1 MTKKENGYG
10 KAIRKARKSN
20 KLTAEQLAQK
30 VGVSERYIQ
39 KLENEDSKP
48 SFETIS
54 KIVKV
59 LSLDANQLFYEIYDD
74 ESDLDMNIV
83 IKKIQEC
90 NKYEFNVIKATL
102 LALLDKENTEDRSYS
117 ANE

>member
-20 KLTAEQLAQK
+20 NLTIEQLAQK
-30 VGVSERYIQ
+30 VGVTPRYIQ

-54 KIVKV
+54 NIIKV
-59 LSLDANQLFYEIYDD
+59 LSCDANQLFYIDYED
-74 ESDLDMNIV
+74 ESDLDVDIV
-83 IKKIQEC
+83 INKIREC
-90 NKYEFNVIKATL
+90 NRYEFNVIKATV
-102 LALLDKENTEDRSYS
+102 LALMEKESISEEENT
-117 ANE
+117 